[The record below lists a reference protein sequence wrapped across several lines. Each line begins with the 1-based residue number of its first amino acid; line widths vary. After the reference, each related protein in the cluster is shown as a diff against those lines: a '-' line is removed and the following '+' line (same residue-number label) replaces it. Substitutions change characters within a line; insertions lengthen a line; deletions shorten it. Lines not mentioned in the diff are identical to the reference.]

1 MLGSISALLAVALI
15 VVCVGV
21 RREFSDHTQGLRYA
35 AKGEHDNA
43 IASFSKAI
51 EAYPND
57 PAAYRGAPR
66 AIAPKASTISSS
78 PT

>member
-1 MLGSISALLAVALI
+1 MLGSAAALLALAI
-15 VVCVGV
+15 VIVLVGV
-21 RREFSDHTQGLRYA
+21 RREFSDHTQGLRYE

-57 PAAYRGAPR
+57 PAAYASR
-66 AIAPKASTISSS
+66 AESYAPKASTTLPS